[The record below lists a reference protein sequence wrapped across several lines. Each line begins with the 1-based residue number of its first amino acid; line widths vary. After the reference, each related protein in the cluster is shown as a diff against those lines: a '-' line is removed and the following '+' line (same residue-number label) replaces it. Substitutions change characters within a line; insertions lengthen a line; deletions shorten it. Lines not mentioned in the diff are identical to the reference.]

1 MVDLSTPYIF
11 DEDRYRAEVLLLPAG
26 QTEEDV
32 EQRLIEEA
40 RELGLKVPEIELPAS
55 LPPSMPSSPVVAAR
69 YSTER
74 NSVCDVVSSGAASV
88 DQLAASL
95 SEATISSDNVARSG
109 SVRSRTS
116 FSTRPTSYSSTE
128 GKPLPAN
135 ERTPRKGV
143 ERSNSTRS
151 ASSPAAKE
159 RRRAS
164 LITAIGKIPFRKRRT
179 SSTVLLSP
187 TSQITVREGEGSVDK
202 VYVEAKRE
210 DSHVVDSREQ
220 SETVR
225 VEVPIFDE
233 AASQRSLES
242 PELREMYESHKRERS
257 RHIVLE
263 NDVLNALRSRHR
275 AAVTEKQLDNERV
288 ENEKREKNLAD
299 SIRLEERHLA
309 AELDQLKEFEREKMN
324 SRIRIKHMEGYV
336 NNSSPPPT
344 PELNGNPDVVQ
355 PVRKIT
361 RQQRERLAQEYH
373 DRDSMDRLHEA
384 KIKVLRDRQEKQF
397 REAVARMER
406 ELQKLIEKNAQ
417 DLAELE
423 RRNQQEE
430 HSVMQAFHAKKAK
443 LKRRWN
449 LEEAILRKKLELK
462 NGLPYGPLPPLSFTD
477 LHNETLIPEV
487 HVADKGAADKG
498 MSE

>member
-1 MVDLSTPYIF
+1 LW
-11 DEDRYRAEVLLLPAG
+11 L
-26 QTEEDV
+26 Q
-32 EQRLIEEA
+32 
-40 RELGLKVPEIELPAS
+40 
-55 LPPSMPSSPVVAAR
+55 
-69 YSTER
+69 
-74 NSVCDVVSSGAASV
+74 
-88 DQLAASL
+88 
-95 SEATISSDNVARSG
+95 
-109 SVRSRTS
+109 
-116 FSTRPTSYSSTE
+116 
-128 GKPLPAN
+128 
-135 ERTPRKGV
+135 
-143 ERSNSTRS
+143 
-151 ASSPAAKE
+151 
-159 RRRAS
+159 
-164 LITAIGKIPFRKRRT
+164 
-179 SSTVLLSP
+179 
-187 TSQITVREGEGSVDK
+187 
-202 VYVEAKRE
+202 
-210 DSHVVDSREQ
+210 
-220 SETVR
+220 
-225 VEVPIFDE
+225 
-233 AASQRSLES
+233 
-242 PELREMYESHKRERS
+242 
-257 RHIVLE
+257 
-263 NDVLNALRSRHR
+263 
-275 AAVTEKQLDNERV
+275 
-288 ENEKREKNLAD
+288 NLAD

-397 REAVARMER
+397 QEAVARMER